1 MVVASFRDISE
12 RLEAQAQQERL
23 RREADH
29 DRETYER
36 RLQQSERLESLG
48 RLDALE
54 PGVDLLEKPFAQ
66 TTLLRRVRRAVDT
79 AGEPAGP
86 PSAGR

>member
-1 MVVASFRDISE
+1 MPE
-12 RLEAQAQQERL
+12 M
-23 RREADH
+23 
-29 DRETYER
+29 
-36 RLQQSERLESLG
+36 LG
-48 RLDALE
+48 NKLATHVRAVRPGIPVLYMSGYARTVLDSQDALE

-66 TTLLRRVRRAVDT
+66 TTLLRRVRRSLDT